1 MEKLLLETPVN
12 WNSIRRCTT
21 SGVMKEL
28 KRRTSWKSLQEVY
41 GSLCAFRYYTRGAQ
55 EALWCDE
62 IHCVRS
68 LRQQGTHVTCEARDI
83 LGRILCQALE
93 IPRDCERELLPGQK
107 HNLVFFTN
115 YRTIQIY
122 CPHSIA
128 EKKSVLK
135 LLSKDFE
142 FRFCA
147 VNNKLD
153 DETYDQCTQVLFYKA
168 SSCLAWECI
177 FPDGIDME
185 ALSPRDANAHIR
197 VKQQAPKSKPQAP
210 AAKLPQKE
218 KDHPPPP
225 PEEVREPPSSD
236 RKDGAIYKTG
246 RLLGRGGFAICYE
259 GQLAGTKQKYALKIV
274 KSHMPQKKMEQKV
287 VILHAHVF
295 AQKLTRPLVPN
306 RTANP
311 F

>member
-1 MEKLLLETPVN
+1 LPSQYCREKL
-12 WNSIRRCTT
+12 
-21 SGVMKEL
+21 
-28 KRRTSWKSLQEVY
+28 
-41 GSLCAFRYYTRGAQ
+41 GAQ
-55 EALWCDE
+55 VA
-62 IHCVRS
+62 
-68 LRQQGTHVTCEARDI
+68 
-83 LGRILCQALE
+83 
-93 IPRDCERELLPGQK
+93 
-107 HNLVFFTN
+107 F
-115 YRTIQIY
+115 
-122 CPHSIA
+122 
-128 EKKSVLK
+128 
-135 LLSKDFE
+135 KDFE
-142 FRFCA
+142 FLFCE

-153 DETYDQCTQVLFYKA
+153 DETYDQCTQVLFYRA
-168 SSCLAWECI
+168 SSCLAWEYI

-197 VKQQAPKSKPQAP
+197 VKQQAAKSKPQAP

-287 VILHAHVF
+287 VILHDHIF
-295 AQKLTRPLVPN
+295 EQKLTRPLVPN